1 MTFVKAIHEKKVEIA
16 QCCFWNGLKIILQ
29 LLLNKQRFCEGNTK
43 SEIKVGWEE
52 LRSKKGHIE
61 S

>member
-1 MTFVKAIHEKKVEIA
+1 MKKRVEIV
-16 QCCFWNGLKIILQ
+16 QCCFWIGLKIILQ

-43 SEIKVGWEE
+43 SELKVE
-52 LRSKKGHIE
+52 LRSKKGRVE